1 MAAALDITALRSLTA
16 IVDCGGFHRAAEA
29 LHISQSAVSQ
39 HVRRLEKTIGR
50 PVVARAGRTTHLT
63 AAGEL
68 LVAEARVLLCAHDEA
83 LHRLGIAGARD
94 ERTLTVG
101 ASEHAADR
109 LLPAVTRALAQEFPA
124 VGLRFRI
131 DRGARLHEAVN
142 LGRIDIA
149 IFLGE
154 PGVDGQPVG
163 TLPLAW
169 FAAPG
174 WTLPPHGT
182 PLPVIAIDDPCT
194 IRRQA
199 LRTLARHHRT
209 ATVTVNAA
217 YLAGVLSA
225 ARAGAGVALLAD
237 LGPAPDGL
245 RPVSGLPTVDPQPM
259 HVRARAKAP
268 AGLAKAVVTAV
279 GETLG
284 ADRAAGADA
293 RPPQNQTIDTTPG
306 RGAPSRPFRTIPVD

>member
-16 IVDCGGFHRAAEA
+16 VVDCGGFHRAAEA

-50 PVVARAGRTTHLT
+50 PVVARSGRTTRLT

-68 LVAEARVLLCAHDEA
+68 LVAEARLLLSAHDEA
-83 LHRLGIAGARD
+83 LHRLGIAGAQN
-94 ERTLTVG
+94 EQTITVG
-101 ASEHAADR
+101 SSEHAADR
-109 LLPAVTRALAQEFPA
+109 LLPAVTRTLTQEFPA
-124 VGLRFRI
+124 ASVKYRI
-131 DRGARLHEAVN
+131 DRGVRLHEAVN

-163 TLPLAW
+163 ALPLSW

-174 WTLPPHGT
+174 WVLPPGDA
-182 PLPVIAIDDPCT
+182 PVPVVAIDDPCT

-199 LRTLARHHRT
+199 LRTLADHRRT

-245 RPVSGLPTVDPQPM
+245 LRVTDLPGVDPQPL

-268 AGLAKAVVTAV
+268 DGLVSAVASAV
-279 GETLG
+279 SETLSNVPFPDS
-284 ADRAAGADA
+284 ADPACTADE
-293 RPPQNQTIDTTPG
+293 
-306 RGAPSRPFRTIPVD
+306 